1 MISIYK
7 MMKIAIDAMGGDF
20 APLEIV
26 KGIELARDRY
36 NNIEFQLYGTENEVR
51 PLVKSWER
59 ITLIPT
65 TEVIQMGDEPV
76 KAMRNKKDSS
86 MVRAAMAVKSGE
98 ADALFSAGNTGALLS
113 SAIFLVGRIKGVDRP
128 ALATALPSFD
138 GVNNQFVFMDLGANA
153 ESKPSHLYQYGIL
166 GSFYATH
173 VLGITNP
180 RVRLLNNGA
189 EEDKGDEVHK
199 TAHMLMKDSPSF
211 NFLGNIEARELLEGT
226 ADVVVADG
234 FSGNA
239 ALKATEGTALMML
252 KQLKQAIL
260 STGVKGKIG
269 GALLKPAFKE
279 VQKKLDYNE
288 AGGAVILGVK
298 APVVKTHGSAKA
310 NAVANTMG
318 QIKTMIDNQLVPDIQ
333 TYIANH
339 GNELQFGKESL
350 NAQVN
355 D

>member
-1 MISIYK
+1 
-7 MMKIAIDAMGGDF
+7 MKIAIDAMGGDY

-26 KGIELARDRY
+26 KGIEIARDRY
-36 NNIEFQLYGTENEVR
+36 QNIEFQLYGTENEVK
-51 PLVKSWER
+51 PLVNNWDR
-59 ITLIPT
+59 IELIAT
-65 TEVIQMGDEPV
+65 TEVIAMGDEPV
-76 KAMRNKKDSS
+76 KAMRRKKDSS
-86 MVRAAMAVKSGE
+86 MVRAAMAVKEGQ

-113 SAIFLVGRIKGVDRP
+113 SAIFLIGRIKGVDRP
-128 ALATALPSFD
+128 ALASAMPSFD
-138 GVNNQFVFMDLGANA
+138 GQHDQFVFMDLGANA
-153 ESKPSHLYQYGIL
+153 ENKPSHLYQYGIL

-173 VLGITNP
+173 VLGITAP

-199 TAHMLMKDSPSF
+199 IAHQLMKNSPSF

-252 KQLKQAIL
+252 KQIKQAIL
-260 STGVKGKIG
+260 ASGVGGKLG
-269 GALLKPAFKE
+269 GALLKPAFKQ

-310 NAVANTMG
+310 AAVANTMG
-318 QIKTMIDNQLVPDIQ
+318 QIKTMLDNQLVPDIQ
-333 TYIANH
+333 NYISAH
-339 GNELQFGKESL
+339 TEELQSGKQVL
-350 NAQVN
+350 NAQLN

>member
-1 MISIYK
+1 
-7 MMKIAIDAMGGDF
+7 MKIAIDAMGGDF

-26 KGIELARDRY
+26 KGVEMARDRY
-36 NNIEFQLYGTENEVR
+36 MDIEFQLYGTQSAVE
-51 PLVKSWER
+51 PLIKNLER
-59 ITLIPT
+59 IEFIPT
-65 TEVIQMGDEPV
+65 TEVIEMGDEPV
-76 KAMRNKKDSS
+76 KAMRHKKDSS
-86 MVRAAMAVKSGE
+86 MVRAALAVKEGR

-128 ALATALPSFD
+128 ALATALPSFGGTHD
-138 GVNNQFVFMDLGANA
+138 QFVFMDLGANA
-153 ESKPSHLYQYGIL
+153 ESKAAHLYQYGIL
-166 GSFYATH
+166 GSFYASH
-173 VLGITNP
+173 VLNINNP
-180 RVRLLNNGA
+180 SVRLLNNGA

-199 TAHMLMKDSPSF
+199 SAHQLMKHSPAF

-252 KQLKQAIL
+252 KQIKQAIL
-260 STGVKGKIG
+260 SSGLKGKIG
-269 GALLKPAFKE
+269 GLLLKPAFKSI
-279 VQKKLDYNE
+279 QKKLDYNE

-318 QIKTMIDNQLVPDIQ
+318 QIKTMIDNQLILDIQ
-333 TYIANH
+333 NYISEH
-339 GNELQFGKESL
+339 SEELKAGKEMITSEM
-350 NAQVN
+350 NR
-355 D
+355 